1 MREFLTHPLFNITL
15 GCSVILWVGLA
26 IAARISKTPARAHG
40 ALVLSLVGAVLFP
53 VFYLIVRWADWGL
66 LEPLPEDLTFASLT
80 RLDSHAKPL
89 EGFPVPVQ
97 PASDN
102 SALLSSPSLSATTP
116 PEVLIE
122 GPFSPEIPSPSESFV
137 PSGSFPEKRNPWHWA
152 NDLLSWQGFLPFAW
166 GSLWLFL
173 GIWCLLTVF
182 SLVDLIRS
190 LFATYSLAG
199 ADKNYQEASPAIR
212 KLAKEIG
219 LAWGPKLVEHSGIK
233 TPAVAWPVGSWPV
246 ILIPKGAE
254 LVWYSDGIFLH
265 ELAHL
270 KRLDHCWCAF
280 ANFTIALFPWNPFA
294 YRARKNLL
302 RFAEMASDDW
312 AVACGAN
319 PTAFAQELVELAD
332 SQAPPFPSI
341 LPVAY
346 TETDLTDRVQRL
358 CGAQFASPLLGSIR
372 IILGGTG
379 LMAALMGISFLQPVR
394 GNFSGDLAFLLPDQ
408 RPTQSHQDSSLEVYP
423 ATERTTIRV
432 GDQGGPALNATVW
445 VEILDREQF
454 TFLGPIRT
462 NEYGEAS
469 FPVFADKVQAVF
481 ARNEQG
487 RYGWRA
493 WLPGPKS
500 KSAFYVEL
508 QEPTSLKMQFLHA
521 GQPVEGIE
529 AELSGVEQLDYFGK
543 ISRLPSGFPKAY
555 GISNQNGEL
564 ELRPVFPSCRNC
576 VRVLNGK
583 FPSYQIRSV
592 PHGVTTVHL
601 EQPGI
606 LEVHFQGEG
615 KPPNLEQVSW
625 SLIGQNRGKWQ
636 EIGQILN
643 HSPIAKNPNLSG
655 NQIRNLAPGLHS
667 LSFLNGGAT
676 PFALE
681 GRSEIMI
688 KPGQI
693 THVNLPFHKPASIQG
708 RLVDAITGKGIP
720 QIKLAVMAKKN
731 GETVPFHQEV
741 VQSDEAGNYQCFV
754 KGGDD
759 YTVAFLDHLH
769 DSARYQYKYPQ
780 ELAAELGLPLR
791 PKPGEVIHLPDL
803 ALTPSVVFRGGFQ
816 VVNPKESKRVLE
828 LYCPVKPSP
837 NLDYMA
843 NFRVAGN
850 QFEIQG
856 VPPSIPLKIR
866 ARLGSA
872 VNVPGLIE
880 TDGKGRADKL
890 VLDEKFGVTLQGQV
904 QNPGGSPIPGAKV
917 KLFWIFP
924 VQGQA
929 SKLYSR
935 RLMEATRTD
944 TEGKYQFPGY
954 WAGDEYFVEVE
965 AQGHKPLVGNFNAR
979 YSGKPGQNLDL
990 GIQTLVPLSE

>member
-26 IAARISKTPARAHG
+26 IATRISKTPARAHG
-40 ALVLSLVGAVLFP
+40 ALVLALVGAVLFP
-53 VFYLIVRWADWGL
+53 IFYLSVCWADWGL
-66 LEPLPEDLTFASLT
+66 LEPLPEDLTFTSLT
-80 RLDSHAKPL
+80 RLDSDVKPQ
-89 EGFPVPVQ
+89 EGFLVPVQ
-97 PASDN
+97 PAPEK
-102 SALLSSPSLSATTP
+102 SALLSSPGPSVNTP
-116 PEVLIE
+116 PEVLIA
-122 GPFSPEIPSPSESFV
+122 GPLSPEIPSPSEALV
-137 PSGSFPEKRNPWHWA
+137 PARSFPEKRSLRHWA
-152 NDLLSWQGFLPFAW
+152 NDLLSWRGFLPFAL

-173 GIWCLLTVF
+173 GFWCFLTVV
-182 SLVDLIRS
+182 SLVGLIRS

-219 LAWGPKLVEHSGIK
+219 LTWVPKLVEHSGIK

-254 LVWYSDGIFLH
+254 LGWYSDGVFLH

-280 ANFTIALFPWNPFA
+280 ANLTIALFPWNPFA

-319 PTAFAQELVELAD
+319 PTALAGELVELAD

-358 CGAQFASPLLGSIR
+358 CSAQSASPLLGSIR
-372 IILGGTG
+372 LILGGTG

-394 GNFSGDLAFLLPDQ
+394 GNLSRDFSLLSPGQ
-408 RPTQSHQDSSLEVYP
+408 RSTSSLQERSLEVYP
-423 ATERTTIRV
+423 ATETMTIRV
-432 GDQGGPALNATVW
+432 GDQGGPALNANVW

-454 TFLGPIRT
+454 CFLGPIRT
-462 NEYGEAS
+462 NENGEAS
-469 FPVFADKVQAVF
+469 FSVFADKVQAVF

-493 WLPGPKS
+493 WLPVPKS
-500 KSAFYVEL
+500 KGAFYVEL

-529 AELSGVEQLDYFGK
+529 AELSGVEQLDYFGR
-543 ISRLPSGFPKAY
+543 ISRLPAGFPRAS

-564 ELRPVFPSCRNC
+564 ELRPVFPSSRNC
-576 VRVLNGK
+576 VRVLGGK
-583 FPSYQIRSV
+583 FPTYQIRSV
-592 PHGVTTVHL
+592 PQGVTTVHL

-615 KPPNLEQVSW
+615 KPPSLEQLSW

-643 HSPIAKNPNLSG
+643 HSPVAKNPNLSG

-681 GRSEIMI
+681 GRSEIVI

-693 THVNLPFHKPASIQG
+693 THVNLPFHQPASIQG

-720 QIKLAVMAKKN
+720 RIQLAVMAKKN

-741 VQSDEAGNYQCFV
+741 IQSDEAGNYQCFV

-780 ELAAELGLPLR
+780 ELTTELGLPLR

-816 VVNPKESKRVLE
+816 VVDPKEGKQALE

-850 QFEIQG
+850 QFEIHG
-856 VPPSIPLKIR
+856 VPPAIPLKIR
-866 ARLGSA
+866 VRLGSA
-872 VNVPGLIE
+872 VNVPSLVE
-880 TDGKGRADKL
+880 TDAQGRAGNL
-890 VLDEKFGVTLQGQV
+890 VLDEKFGVTLRGQV
-904 QNPGGSPIPGAKV
+904 QNPAGSPIPDARV

-929 SKLYSR
+929 GKLYSR

-944 TEGKYQFPGY
+944 AEGRYQFAGY

-965 AQGHKPLVGNFNAR
+965 AQGHKPLVGNYNAR
-979 YSGKPGQNLDL
+979 YSGKPGQILDR
-990 GIQTLVPLSE
+990 GIQALTPVSE